1 MLFKIYAKV
10 LNMFSPPKRK
20 KKKKRKK
27 KREST
32 KYMKLSYVRKQE
44 LYSNRF
50 MFFI

>member
-20 KKKKRKK
+20 KK

>member
-10 LNMFSPPKRK
+10 LNMFSTPKRK
-20 KKKKRKK
+20 KEKKKKK
-27 KREST
+27 EST

>member
-1 MLFKIYAKV
+1 
-10 LNMFSPPKRK
+10 MFSTPKRK
-20 KKKKRKK
+20 KEKKKKK
-27 KREST
+27 EST